1 MEEHNY
7 EEPVNET
14 YQKLRILPKQINY
27 PKTGK
32 GEEFFEQLN
41 LPHLYQRLLQAKEIR
56 WQYKVFLSK
65 YKFEIH

>member
-56 WQYKVFLSK
+56 
-65 YKFEIH
+65 